1 MEYSMEGFEYE
12 PSEGDPQEYDAPP
25 PPAPPPQL
33 LDAGASDGYIESLMQ
48 KVQRQARDLMA
59 KQEQLDAAQS
69 YGRLCEKRILEL
81 HPDHPMPVTADCL
94 GLVPAPSLKQSKAMR
109 SRGVPSHQLSA
120 HAKQHREQ
128 LDAAQSYTALERQ
141 HKVAK
146 EKLAECARQ
155 LKEVRA
161 AGDGKD
167 RDLASQTRRAER
179 LQTRVAELELEGGG
193 GDGVGGG
200 ALADG
205 GLGSVTRASLGASGV
220 RGGETKGSD
229 GPSSSSA
236 ASDAL
241 RKQNAVLNRKMEEIT
256 RTKSSLAE
264 SLRAESRTNEEQR
277 VYISV
282 LEDALK
288 VKAGEL
294 GFGGHPEA
302 LAELAKLRSELA
314 GKDGEAS
321 RLKGALEAMEV
332 ECKELRRI
340 GDDGEQMAKGTAETM
355 DQLRESFLA
364 GLGWLSRVIF
374 HVYCHLVVRVCLCV
388 NRLFGGVGR
397 LPTPDTTTSAPPD
410 PTADLG
416 SRIWMLCLGARLRQ
430 DLVSVSVSST
440 LLRVTAFADPPPV
453 PFPSLLPC
461 PCPLPFSPPPL
472 FSYHPLPP
480 IPPPV
485 PSSYHCLLNNAS
497 PTPTHHTKHRR
508 AAGLGRE
515 GGGRSA

>member
-1 MEYSMEGFEYE
+1 MEGFEYE

-179 LQTRVAELELEGGG
+179 LQTRVAELEIEGGG

-302 LAELAKLRSELA
+302 LAELAKLRSDLA

-332 ECKELRRI
+332 ECKELRQI

-355 DQLRESFLA
+355 GQLRESFLA
-364 GLGWLSRVIF
+364 VLGCCRCHF
-374 HVYCHLVVRVCLCV
+374 HVYCHLVVSCCLLIVYLGGRSSPNTGHNNGCTAKS
-388 NRLFGGVGR
+388 NR
-397 LPTPDTTTSAPPD
+397 
-410 PTADLG
+410 G
-416 SRIWMLCLGARLRQ
+416 SGIQ
-430 DLVSVSVSST
+430 DLDALPWCATRISCSFPHPFSSYPV
-440 LLRVTAFADPPPV
+440 RRPHPP
-453 PFPSLLPC
+453 PSLLVPYS
-461 PCPLPFSPPPL
+461 SPRPRT
-472 FSYHPLPP
+472 
-480 IPPPV
+480 PPV
-485 PSSYHCLLNNAS
+485 PSSYHCLLNTSSQNS
-497 PTPTHHTKHRR
+497 THKHRH
-508 AAGLGRE
+508 AAGLGGE
-515 GGGRSA
+515 GGGRAA